1 MKRKFLA
8 ALLALVMVFSMIPV
22 SASAKEAKDTDKGVT
37 FEYSDT
43 TLSGLYGTFTVT
55 ALAPDGTQ
63 YSQITVSDFYKSG
76 SQKNTWT
83 INSDT
88 YEIASISLSNGV
100 LSSHSISENKHS
112 VDFRCT
118 FTQDSSTLTVQ
129 LAEHFDESQV
139 AIEGEEIKHNGI
151 FYYDISE
158 VEALKMVGK
167 SLNWQLPDS
176 ITIDGITLRYVQT
189 NVLQPTEGFTK
200 LDGYYENGYIDYW
213 EADAQNG
220 SGLAT
225 PYNIRQIEIRY
236 NDTETAIIPYTD
248 LKYVRVA
255 NRTSRYEI
263 QSNDASH
270 SIVAFYNEAES
281 DTGNDY
287 SLYAVRFVETG
298 NSIGKSK
305 MPPDPKY
312 ADHLY
317 YEFTGWTIGYNGGAP
332 FHENTTVTD
341 DTVVYAQ
348 KKTTTSTSSEIH
360 VMNENGELINRYIE
374 LFNASHPG
382 SSITAES
389 IDMGSIK
396 ITVYGQGDE
405 HTNPD
410 YNLSL
415 EQNGWREED
424 SYYFVYNYLSGVGEQ
439 DNTPIAVNE
448 ITKIV
453 IDAKDTDGNTLDPV
467 TINRGSANGEFDA
480 TTGAGG
486 ASGYI
491 IELYIKAAPT
501 APTDD
506 ELLDDPDIDGDLAIL
521 GENAVKVTCTN
532 NEAEHK
538 AQTYGLIAN
547 TNGQTDSYTIGAV
560 TALADGGYTCTI
572 TVNNEPYV
580 AEYGENHT
588 LAENEPESQN
598 IVLTWDSDSNTWIA
612 PSELPV
618 NFNVTC
624 TTEPGGG
631 DEDEPNVP
639 TDDEL
644 KAALSGMIQV
654 DCITNEEQHL
664 VESYG
669 VIDGGIN
676 RPDPDEVTKNGETYT
691 YTVTVDSAK
700 YLGKYSSEYGNHELV
715 STGTITITLQYDAEK
730 ETWYVDTPVTIEVKC
745 DSGTTDPEKPD
756 EDAVIKLLGN
766 EAVLVQCDVA
776 DSGHARRYYPLL
788 SGTFTIGDVENN
800 TVKVTVDSNEYLKEY
815 TLYSGKEHSE
825 VIAQDEHYFT
835 LTWSGSEW
843 TVSGAPVTFTVHCS
857 TSEEPEKPAAP
868 DVVKLLGTNA
878 VEVLCVTNNSV
889 HGSKTYGLLDG
900 GYMEQG
906 PEWIQGEEDGYWQYV
921 VTIDAGFYQAQFN
934 TDTKSKHDLASPAE
948 TYLPITLIYRDNTW
962 VIEGTEPYTT
972 IKLVCDSEEPT
983 LPEKPDDETIYD
995 IFNGNKPVILACV
1008 TENSGHE
1015 EQAFD
1020 LLTNSY
1026 DIGEV
1031 KEIDGRYLCDI
1042 TIVNV
1047 QDYIDIYNEN
1057 TDKEHSLS
1065 PNQPNQVLTLKYADG
1080 EWAIDDDG
1088 TVYYTVACEDTSTEP
1103 TPDPDPTPDPTPTP
1117 GPGGGDKPPY
1127 IPPVDPDDS
1136 GVSDLLNTD
1145 DHIQY
1150 LFGYP
1155 EGTFGPENNMT
1166 RAEVAQMF
1174 YNLLLDQDVTITKT
1188 FDDVPAG
1195 AWYAKAVNTLAS
1207 LGVVSGVGNGDFE
1220 PERSI
1225 TRAEFTSI
1233 AMKFAEG
1240 KTGGT
1245 NIFSDVKSTDW
1256 FYRAV
1261 VNSTQYGWI
1270 HGYGDGTF
1278 RPNNPITRVEV
1289 TAIVNNMLGR
1299 EADVDFVTEHYDE
1312 LNHFSD
1318 LEVSHWG
1325 YYHIV
1330 EATNDHDYTKPSSG
1344 ENWTELN

>member
-281 DTGNDY
+281 ATGNDY

-298 NSIGKSK
+298 NCIGESK

-374 LFNASHPG
+374 LFNASHPD

-405 HTNPD
+405 RTNPD
-410 YNLSL
+410 YNLGL
-415 EQNGWREED
+415 EKNGWREEN

-453 IDAKDTDGNTLDPV
+453 IDAKDTNGNTLDPV

-506 ELLDDPDIDGDLAIL
+506 DLLDDPDIDGDLAIL
-521 GENAVKVTCTN
+521 GANAVKVTCTN
-532 NEAEHK
+532 SKAEHE

-547 TNGQTDSYTIGAV
+547 TNGQKDSYTIGAV
-560 TALADGGYTCTI
+560 TALAGGGYTCTI
-572 TVNNEPYV
+572 TVRNGPYV
-580 AEYGENHT
+580 AKYGGDHT

-598 IVLTWDSDSNTWIA
+598 IVLTWDSDSNTWNA
-612 PSELPV
+612 LSTLPV
-618 NFNVTC
+618 NFNV
-624 TTEPGGG
+624 
-631 DEDEPNVP
+631 
-639 TDDEL
+639 
-644 KAALSGMIQV
+644 I
-654 DCITNEEQHL
+654 
-664 VESYG
+664 
-669 VIDGGIN
+669 
-676 RPDPDEVTKNGETYT
+676 
-691 YTVTVDSAK
+691 
-700 YLGKYSSEYGNHELV
+700 
-715 STGTITITLQYDAEK
+715 
-730 ETWYVDTPVTIEVKC
+730 C
-745 DSGTTDPEKPD
+745 D
-756 EDAVIKLLGN
+756 
-766 EAVLVQCDVA
+766 
-776 DSGHARRYYPLL
+776 
-788 SGTFTIGDVENN
+788 
-800 TVKVTVDSNEYLKEY
+800 
-815 TLYSGKEHSE
+815 
-825 VIAQDEHYFT
+825 
-835 LTWSGSEW
+835 
-843 TVSGAPVTFTVHCS
+843 
-857 TSEEPEKPAAP
+857 
-868 DVVKLLGTNA
+868 
-878 VEVLCVTNNSV
+878 
-889 HGSKTYGLLDG
+889 
-900 GYMEQG
+900 
-906 PEWIQGEEDGYWQYV
+906 
-921 VTIDAGFYQAQFN
+921 
-934 TDTKSKHDLASPAE
+934 
-948 TYLPITLIYRDNTW
+948 
-962 VIEGTEPYTT
+962 
-972 IKLVCDSEEPT
+972 
-983 LPEKPDDETIYD
+983 
-995 IFNGNKPVILACV
+995 
-1008 TENSGHE
+1008 
-1015 EQAFD
+1015 
-1020 LLTNSY
+1020 
-1026 DIGEV
+1026 
-1031 KEIDGRYLCDI
+1031 
-1042 TIVNV
+1042 
-1047 QDYIDIYNEN
+1047 
-1057 TDKEHSLS
+1057 
-1065 PNQPNQVLTLKYADG
+1065 
-1080 EWAIDDDG
+1080 
-1088 TVYYTVACEDTSTEP
+1088 TEP
-1103 TPDPDPTPDPTPTP
+1103 TPDPTPDPTPTP
-1117 GPGGGDKPPY
+1117 TPTPDPGDDNNPPYNPPY

-1188 FDDVPAG
+1188 FDDVPAN

-1318 LEVSHWG
+1318 LAVSHWG